1 VVDPIWE
8 RLSLRPEAAEVD
20 LPDRSTLNFF
30 QFDEKWIARRVS
42 TLGSVI
48 QALETVLSGEQ
59 PQRKTVSRR
68 YTEGLSDVP
77 RSSVVRLLAE
87 LRIYSEAVQEA
98 RSPVTAPDGLADLAG
113 REPSGRRSA

>member
-1 VVDPIWE
+1 MSTDE
-8 RLSLRPEAAEVD
+8 RR
-20 LPDRSTLNFF
+20 DRVCAPYG
-30 QFDEKWIARRVS
+30 IARRVS

-59 PQRKTVSRR
+59 PQRNIVSRR
-68 YTEGLSDVP
+68 YTEGLFGVP

-98 RSPVTAPDGLADLAG
+98 RSSVTALSVA
-113 REPSGRRSA
+113 SGTRRFLSR